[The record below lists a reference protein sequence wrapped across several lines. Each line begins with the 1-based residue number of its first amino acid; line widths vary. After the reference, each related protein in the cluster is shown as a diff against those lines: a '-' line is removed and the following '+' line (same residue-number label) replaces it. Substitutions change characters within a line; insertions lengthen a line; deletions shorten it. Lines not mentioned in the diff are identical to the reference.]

1 MKTINYTGS
10 SKLISR
16 IVNLLNRKAPL
27 PLDCDGDPDW
37 GTNGQFLTTDGAG
50 GTTWS
55 SGGGGGDSV
64 SWTQTQVSGDKIAE
78 IDINGTTTNVYAPS
92 NPTVNDATLTIT
104 QNGSSLGT
112 FTANASANVTI
123 EVPGGGGGG
132 TYTAGDGID
141 ITNDEISVD
150 TTFTESSARA
160 NIDSGDTLSTIWG
173 KIKKFFT
180 DLKTVAFTGSYTDLS
195 DKPTIPAAQIQSDW
209 NQTNNALADYIKNKP
224 TNVSVFTNDAGYITS
239 AGSCAYATS
248 AGSAGSATSANKA
261 TQDADGNDIRNKY
274 VNIYNSWDIG
284 RLSTVTVNDL
294 ANQGSAVAMI
304 NAATDNPIGGAKWVH
319 VWSQAW
325 RKGVNTSWVSQLAMG
340 VENGTGLWYRTHSGT
355 AVGRAWKR
363 VIDSDNIGSQ
373 SVNYATSAGSATTA
387 SRLALYQNNYLV
399 TARTSWQTFT
409 LTASSNIVSAMICP
423 AGRQAGTPHFW
434 IEFSGKV
441 ATIHYKNDTDWAADG
456 YTIWLMF

>member
-1 MKTINYTGS
+1 M
-10 SKLISR
+10 
-16 IVNLLNRKAPL
+16 
-27 PLDCDGDPDW
+27 
-37 GTNGQFLTTDGAG
+37 GQFRLNGKKYG
-50 GTTWS
+50 GERP
-55 SGGGGGDSV
+55 
-64 SWTQTQVSGDKIAE
+64 INAE
-78 IDINGTTTNVYAPS
+78 QP
-92 NPTVNDATLTIT
+92 
-104 QNGSSLGT
+104 
-112 FTANASANVTI
+112 
-123 EVPGGGGGG
+123 
-132 TYTAGDGID
+132 
-141 ITNDEISVD
+141 
-150 TTFTESSARA
+150 TFTEAQTRA
-160 NIDSGDTLSTIWG
+160 NIQSGESVSTLFG
-173 KIKKFFT
+173 KIKKWFS
-180 DLKTVAFTGSYTDLS
+180 DLKDLAFIGKDGTSSTKYLRGDGTWQEF
-195 DKPTIPAAQIQSDW
+195 PAIPAAQIQSDW

-441 ATIHYKNDTDWAADG
+441 ATIHYKNDTDLAADG